1 MKTDIEIQENVI
13 EQLKWEPAVNAAEI
27 GVAVTDGIVTLSGKV
42 DSFYKKVMAERA
54 VRKVAGVKA
63 VAENIDVGLSP
74 SDAKTD
80 AELAAAVLHALRWDN
95 AVPDEKIKVKVEN
108 GVVTLDGTVYFQYQ
122 RAAAGNAVEKLKGV
136 LSVHNYIGLDTPPM
150 PQDIKKKIMAAFHRS
165 ATIDAKKVQVEIKGS
180 KVVLT
185 GVVRSLLESDDA
197 REAALL
203 APGVDS
209 VENRLVVEEDEL
221 VY

>member
-122 RAAAGNAVEKLKGV
+122 RAAAGNAVEKLKGC
-136 LSVHNYIGLDTPPM
+136 
-150 PQDIKKKIMAAFHRS
+150 S
-165 ATIDAKKVQVEIKGS
+165 ASTTTLAWTRRPCPRTLKRK
-180 KVVLT
+180 LWRHFT
-185 GVVRSLLESDDA
+185 GVPPSTLKRC
-197 REAALL
+197 RW
-203 APGVDS
+203 
-209 VENRLVVEEDEL
+209 R
-221 VY
+221 